1 MAIVAVAC
9 LYELVLTALGTGI
22 SLCCAFASRM
32 ILGDE
37 GVPLFT
43 NVVQIFCCIAV
54 GLIIRFILSKQKVI
68 KANQCSIQIKDHLRK
83 ELMAKMFDL
92 GPAFTTGQRTGDIA
106 NTISSKVEWLSY
118 YYTLYLPTVISALIN
133 AVSRA

>member
-1 MAIVAVAC
+1 MFINRYLIQFAKGSGRLVAVAC

-68 KANQCSIQIKDHLRK
+68 NWVNRSTRPAEKSSTAGVTPASHQTGSGKGLR
-83 ELMAKMFDL
+83 
-92 GPAFTTGQRTGDIA
+92 
-106 NTISSKVEWLSY
+106 SLSY
-118 YYTLYLPTVISALIN
+118 
-133 AVSRA
+133 